1 MPDIKTIIIYI
12 VASLVG
18 YLFGS
23 IPWSLIIGKVFYN
36 TDIREFGSGNLGAT
50 NAGRVLGKNA
60 AISAGLLDILKAFV
74 VVFALSFI
82 NKDLAAVAGLFAS
95 IGHSFPIFANFRGGK
110 SVATN
115 YGYIIATSIFITHN
129 FLIQAL
135 LPMGVLV
142 GMVLIFKMVSLGSIV
157 SLIVASIIALTQP
170 NKIVSGGIILISLFS
185 IWRHE
190 SNIKRILKG
199 EEKKV
204 GFLSK
209 WSISTNF

>member
-1 MPDIKTIIIYI
+1 MDIKTIIIYI
-12 VASLVG
+12 VASVVG

-60 AISAGLLDILKAFV
+60 AISAGILDVFKSFIV
-74 VVFALSFI
+74 VVVLSFI
-82 NKDLAAVAGLFAS
+82 DKDLAAVAGLFAS

-115 YGYIIATSIFITHN
+115 FGYIFATSIFVTHN
-129 FLIQAL
+129 FAVQAL
-135 LPMGVLV
+135 IPVIVIIAMTLA
-142 GMVLIFKMVSLGSIV
+142 FKMVSLASIV
-157 SLIVASIIALTQP
+157 ALTTASIIALTQP
-170 NKIVSGGIILISLFS
+170 NKIVTVGIILISIFS
-185 IWRHE
+185 IWRHKD
-190 SNIKRILKG
+190 NIVRIKNG

-204 GFLSK
+204 SFK
-209 WSISTNF
+209 KNDTHRWI

>member
-1 MPDIKTIIIYI
+1 MIDIKTIIIYI
-12 VASLVG
+12 IASVIA

-23 IPWSLIIGKVFYN
+23 IPWSLVIGKVFYD
-36 TDIREFGSGNLGAT
+36 TDIREYGSGNLGAT

-60 AISAGLLDILKAFV
+60 AISAAILDILKSFV
-74 VVFALSFI
+74 VVVALSFI
-82 NKDLAAVAGLFAS
+82 NKNLAAIAGLFAS

-115 YGYIIATSIFITHN
+115 YGYIFATSIFVTHN
-129 FLIQAL
+129 FLIQSL
-135 LPMGVLV
+135 IPVTVLV
-142 GMVLIFKMVSLGSIV
+142 VSVLIFKMVSLGSII

-170 NKIVSGGIILISLFS
+170 NKIVSVGIILISIFS

-204 GFLSK
+204 GFLNK
-209 WSISTNF
+209 WFI